1 MPEVGVNPQV
11 NNQPAGVPAST
22 TTKSRRSYV
31 SILIGV
37 LAVVIAALAIWIG
50 YKALTTTT
58 STPSSAPTS
67 VNNTT
72 AVPEIKSDADF
83 QKLEDEVNNTDLD
96 TLTKDLDQ
104 NDTDAGEF

>member
-50 YKALTTTT
+50 YQALNAGPSPST
-58 STPSSAPTS
+58 SPTS
-67 VNNTT
+67 VINQT
-72 AVPEIKSDADF
+72 VPEVKSDADL
-83 QKLEDEVNNTDLD
+83 QKLEEEVKNTDVD
-96 TLTKDLDQ
+96 GLTKDLDQ
-104 NDTDAGEF
+104 NDTDAAGF